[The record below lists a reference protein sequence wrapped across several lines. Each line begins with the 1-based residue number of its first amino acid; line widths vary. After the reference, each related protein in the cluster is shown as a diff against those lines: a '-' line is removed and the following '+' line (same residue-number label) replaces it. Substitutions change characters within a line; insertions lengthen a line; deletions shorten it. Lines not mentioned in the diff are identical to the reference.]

1 MQLINSRRYVLGLT
15 TLRLDECLSNA
26 AGDHSKEMQDL
37 KYFAHDS
44 PVEKN
49 KTPWDRA
56 KNAAF
61 EGRCMGENIFM
72 GAAAPEAAF
81 HGWWES
87 DGHRFIM
94 FQKEANT
101 LGLGPATGRKRRQ
114 MRRSVRGKQKIVVE
128 STTGGRISSV
138 RGFPQRGLPCVGRS
152 SILLARRPG

>member
-15 TLRLDECLSNA
+15 TLRLDERLSNA
-26 AGDHSKEMQDL
+26 AVDHSKEMQDL

-101 LGLGPATGRKRRQ
+101 LGLGLVGVLWTLNTGTRDWTETASEAAVSAGKTKN
-114 MRRSVRGKQKIVVE
+114 RG
-128 STTGGRISSV
+128 
-138 RGFPQRGLPCVGRS
+138 
-152 SILLARRPG
+152 